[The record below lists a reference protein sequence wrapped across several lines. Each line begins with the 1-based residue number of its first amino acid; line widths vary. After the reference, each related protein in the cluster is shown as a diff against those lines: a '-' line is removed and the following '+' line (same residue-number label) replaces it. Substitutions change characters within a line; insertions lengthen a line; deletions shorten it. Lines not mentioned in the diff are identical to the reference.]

1 MTLITKSLLWLYLV
15 DPGVDSTID
24 KKINKRKKNP
34 VVCVENQSNKIA
46 VKIVFIILFLFTL
59 QKNKINRKYLTE
71 I

>member
-24 KKINKRKKNP
+24 KKINKRKKKSSSM
-34 VVCVENQSNKIA
+34 CRKSVEQNSSKNRFHHF
-46 VKIVFIILFLFTL
+46 VSFYT
-59 QKNKINRKYLTE
+59 QKNKINRKHLTE